1 MYLEGVGTAAR
12 ETRNPWFGNKRLFFK
27 SFSAEHVI
35 ISSTDRLQT
44 DLLMATQIHDWC
56 ERLTT
61 PLCHSPQKPGRQHL
75 GISLRWLN
83 SSVDDCHCLTRAL
96 TTAAQREA
104 NTHTL
109 IPDQSKVWVFCCLV
123 WPLSLYLFIF
133 LKRGGGLI
141 TGAEWEKG
149 SCW

>member
-1 MYLEGVGTAAR
+1 MSGTAAR

-104 NTHTL
+104 NTHPYPRPIKSLSFLLLSLT
-109 IPDQSKVWVFCCLV
+109 
-123 WPLSLYLFIF
+123 PLSLFIYF
-133 LKRGGGLI
+133 FKGGGLI
-141 TGAEWEKG
+141 SGAE
-149 SCW
+149 

>member
-1 MYLEGVGTAAR
+1 MSGTAAR

-35 ISSTDRLQT
+35 ISSTERLQT

-104 NTHTL
+104 NTHPYPRPIESLSFLLLSLT
-109 IPDQSKVWVFCCLV
+109 
-123 WPLSLYLFIF
+123 PLSLFIYIF
-133 LKRGGGLI
+133 KGGGGLI
-141 TGAEWEKG
+141 TGAE
-149 SCW
+149 

>member
-1 MYLEGVGTAAR
+1 MSGTAAR

-104 NTHTL
+104 NTHPYPRPIKSLSFLLLSLT
-109 IPDQSKVWVFCCLV
+109 
-123 WPLSLYLFIF
+123 PLSLFIYF
-133 LKRGGGLI
+133 FKGGGGLI
-141 TGAEWEKG
+141 SGAE
-149 SCW
+149 